1 MSGQWPREEKIEADQ
16 EPNEASECL
25 EQPETDDDSE
35 PDSKR
40 DSFRFRRRQD

>member
-25 EQPETDDDSE
+25 EEPETEDAEQDA
-35 PDSKR
+35 KR
-40 DSFRFRRRQD
+40 DSRFRRRQD